1 MKTNNF
7 KMSLREVIPSSINS
21 NFHNSNETNL
31 LSKLGLFPL
40 PENVQASISND
51 EKYLNLK
58 LKDSPTEKHL
68 LFQFPLED
76 HDLSALNA
84 RPDYQELINRY
95 HLYINDYVDEI
106 KKYAT
111 LERMYLQKK
120 FPGLIFNIKVRLKSY
135 HSYIN
140 KLNENILTGKD
151 PYINDIMA
159 ERIIISEYNGYQD
172 EKLLTDMCDKVAK
185 ALYDFRIQTD
195 FRMKKDIDC
204 QEAISEKEYITK
216 DYIKYP
222 KDNGYQSIH
231 ILMENKYNKDFK
243 YETQIRTLEME
254 AISKTSGE
262 IAHNKYKPR
271 LLNDLSPN
279 RVPIYSEI
287 SSFTDDFGNPEI
299 VNISLENR
307 FYHFYNSEKTDHSH
321 LKGKSNPITYKKF
334 RKEQYEI
341 EKLLGV
347 QFSQIRK
354 NLKKLNIKEEKEKQ
368 EAR

>member
-243 YETQIRTLEME
+243 YET
-254 AISKTSGE
+254 
-262 IAHNKYKPR
+262 
-271 LLNDLSPN
+271 
-279 RVPIYSEI
+279 
-287 SSFTDDFGNPEI
+287 
-299 VNISLENR
+299 
-307 FYHFYNSEKTDHSH
+307 
-321 LKGKSNPITYKKF
+321 
-334 RKEQYEI
+334 
-341 EKLLGV
+341 
-347 QFSQIRK
+347 
-354 NLKKLNIKEEKEKQ
+354 
-368 EAR
+368 